1 MARNKFDI
9 DEELETAFSAA
20 HLKRILVYVKPYQ
33 KSIYITLFV
42 ILLANVATM
51 IGPYLT
57 KIVID
62 DTIPNKNM
70 TQLFWI
76 AVIFIVSVI
85 VTGLCMRYRI

>member
-62 DTIPNKNM
+62 DTIPNKKHDTTILDCGYFHCFRHCNW
-70 TQLFWI
+70 TLYAI
-76 AVIFIVSVI
+76 PH
-85 VTGLCMRYRI
+85 